1 MIAYNTQ
8 WLDNV
13 VIQRELLDACN
24 ENFISKEEKETAGK
38 LYADGFYKPNIFIRI
53 GLFILTVVIVSFS
66 TGLVSLVLL
75 SSAKNETVFAL
86 LLILSGSIAYSAL
99 ELMVQ
104 HKHHYKSGVDDA
116 LLWMSGICIV
126 SGLNV
131 AVTIS
136 ITANSIIIFV
146 IALYFLLRFANALM
160 GVLVT
165 LSLLAITFLSYSK
178 WGAIAKA
185 TTPFL
190 LMLLAASIYFFANNL
205 SRKISLRHYKNG
217 LILIQIVSLIAAYT
231 VVNYFV
237 VRNGII
243 AMFNLDLKDGE
254 GIPLGGLF
262 WFFTFFIPFVYIFRG
277 IQKKEVVLLRVGLL
291 LVAAIVFTV
300 RYYHTVLPLE
310 IAMTVGGLILIAVAY
325 ALIQFLK
332 QPQYGFTYEVLDG
345 KHLPDKI
352 NIEAL
357 IIAETFV
364 PPQPADNINGFGGGS
379 FGGGGARGDF

>member
-1 MIAYNTQ
+1 MIAYNNQ

-13 VIQRELLDACN
+13 VIQEELLDACN
-24 ENFISKEEKETAGK
+24 KNFISKEEKETTEK
-38 LYADGFYKPNIFIRI
+38 LYADGFYTPNIFIRI

-66 TGLVSLVLL
+66 MGLVSLVLL
-75 SSAKNETVFAL
+75 SSAKNDTIFAS
-86 LLILSGSIAYSAL
+86 LLILFGSIAYGVL

-131 AVTIS
+131 VATIS

-146 IALYFLLRFANALM
+146 IVLYFLLRFANALM

-165 LSLLAITFLSYSK
+165 LSLLAIAFLSYSK
-178 WGAIAKA
+178 CGDIAKA

-190 LMLLAASIYFFANNL
+190 LMLLAAGIYFFANNL

-217 LILIQIVSLIAAYT
+217 LILIQIVSLIAVYT

-237 VRNGII
+237 VREASI
-243 AMFNLDLKDGE
+243 AMFNLDLKEGE

-262 WFFTFFIPFVYIFRG
+262 WFFTFFIPVVYIARG

-300 RYYHTVLPLE
+300 RYYHTMLPLE
-310 IAMTVGGLILIAVAY
+310 IAMTAGGLILTAVAY

-332 QPQYGFTYEVLDG
+332 QPQYGFTYEALAD
-345 KHLPDKI
+345 KHLSDKI

-357 IIAETFV
+357 VIAETFAAS
-364 PPQPADNINGFGGGS
+364 QPGDNSNGFGGGS
-379 FGGGGARGDF
+379 FGGGGASSDF